1 MRRFLLLMVC
11 VLGLFGSL
19 CAQSTTE
26 DLTIIE
32 VGADKNPD
40 KTLNVP
46 VYDYAYYSMSQ
57 QIYTAEDLGGN
68 VGAIYSVAFK
78 VGNDTY
84 TQTREYE
91 VYLTSTELDA
101 FDGGNFIALS
111 ENDKY
116 FDGDVEI
123 SATAD
128 TWFTINLDRPFNYF
142 GGNFVLTVYDKTGL
156 RAGYHYFYKYAAEG
170 RALTSN
176 QNYEFDMFNLT
187 TGSSRSY
194 VNQIQIGIAN
204 NPGLEISKE
213 NIAFG
218 EVKTGGYWSEKVQT
232 ASFTVQAVSTT
243 ITSISCDN
251 DFFTL
256 NYDINATPVNVEV
269 SYDATAEASGEQT
282 GNITIKANGAESVVT
297 VSAIAYLP
305 ASTDVY
311 ELAQEITFEENAY
324 THTPEFAN
332 LKDDY
337 NLPKEVKKGSTPDA
351 VYSFELN
358 TEATIAVNVT
368 GTNAIAAIYSEDFGG
383 KGGPMANNNNKG
395 NIPSAGS
402 SFDFNF
408 NEGGLADFTL
418 IDADG
423 DGYNWHLL
431 SDAIGNDTYGIASYS
446 YVYTNEN
453 GGSYKD
459 VTPDNYI
466 HTKEAY
472 AITASSKMSFDI
484 KSNGF
489 DDKYAVVVSRDGNT
503 FEEIYVETYRYQ
515 VVKTVELDLSSYAGE
530 VLYIGFRHY
539 DCTGQYALFIDNF
552 QLTYGNT
559 AKRGEEPQIQVSY
572 PAGRYY
578 LVAAAEDAFTVTVTL
593 EVAPPAVPTNLTATT
608 INETSIALAWDAVE
622 GVESYNIYQDEEFL
636 TSVEGD
642 ATSYT
647 VENLEANTSY
657 CFIVSSVNHGIES
670 LKTEV
675 ACAKTNDYVIAAPAN
690 VVVEGVDAYSVK
702 LTWDAVENAQSYN
715 VYAEGEFVANVTET
729 VYVLENLEPATEYCL
744 EVSAVRNDQDT
755 EKVEACGSTTE
766 APEEPVTLAAPTN
779 LRATIRQD
787 VPGFN
792 YKYEITMAWDA
803 VEGATGYD
811 VFVNTATEQD
821 FHMGYTN
828 GTAYVAGANVEGTLE
843 FYVVAFNDE
852 TESEPSEPYTITIV
866 DDAVEEMTASFNVY
880 PNPVN
885 DRLYI
890 ETETEVKEVVVYDVY
905 GRQQTTVNGQ
915 QTSSIDISNLNSGVY
930 FIKVVTENGEVVK
943 RIIKN

>member
-26 DLTIIE
+26 DLTIVE

-101 FDGGNFIALS
+101 FEDGNFIALS

-116 FDGDVEI
+116 FDGDVELP
-123 SATAD
+123 ATAD

-176 QNYEFDMFNLT
+176 QPYEYDMLNLT
-187 TGSSRSY
+187 TGTSRSY
-194 VNQIQIGIAN
+194 VNQIQLGMAN

-213 NIAFG
+213 KISFG

-256 NYDINATPVNVEV
+256 NYDINAIPVNVEV
-269 SYDATAEASGEQT
+269 SYNATAEVSGEQT

-297 VSAIAYLP
+297 VYATAYLP

-358 TEATIAVNVT
+358 TEATVEVNVK

-408 NEGGLADFTL
+408 NEGSLADFTF

-559 AKRGEEPQIQVSY
+559 AKRGEEPQIKVSY

-608 INETSIALAWDAVE
+608 VNETSIALAWDAVE
-622 GVESYNIYQDEEFL
+622 GVEAYNIYQDEEFL
-636 TSVEGD
+636 TSVE

-675 ACAKTNDYVIAAPAN
+675 ACATTL
-690 VVVEGVDAYSVK
+690 E
-702 LTWDAVENAQSYN
+702 
-715 VYAEGEFVANVTET
+715 AEEPGDDE
-729 VYVLENLEPATEYCL
+729 EPA
-744 EVSAVRNDQDT
+744 
-755 EKVEACGSTTE
+755 
-766 APEEPVTLAAPTN
+766 TLAAPTN
-779 LRATIRQD
+779 LRAYIRQD
-787 VPGFN
+787 IPDFN

-803 VEGATGYD
+803 VDGATGYD
-811 VFVNTATEQD
+811 VFVNTATAQD

-828 GTAYVAGANVEGTLE
+828 GTAYVAGTDKEGTLE
-843 FYVVAFNDE
+843 FYVVAFNDD
-852 TESEPSEPYTITIV
+852 TESAPSEPYTITIV

-890 ETETEVKEVVVYDVY
+890 ETETEVKEVVVYDIY
-905 GRQQTTVNGQ
+905 GRHQVTETPSHQGNMTVDVRNL
-915 QTSSIDISNLNSGVY
+915 SNGVY
-930 FIKVVTENGEVVK
+930 FVKVVTENGEVVK
-943 RIIKN
+943 RFVKE

>member
-26 DLTIIE
+26 DLTIVE

-101 FDGGNFIALS
+101 FDEKNFIALS

-116 FDGDVEI
+116 FDGDVELP
-123 SATAD
+123 ATAD

-142 GGNFVLTVYDKTGL
+142 GGNFVITVYDKTGL

-176 QNYEFDMFNLT
+176 QSYEIDMLNLT
-187 TGSSRSY
+187 TGSSKSY
-194 VNQIQIGIAN
+194 VNQIQLGMAN

-213 NIAFG
+213 KISFG
-218 EVKTGGYWSEKVQT
+218 EVKTGGYWSEKVKT
-232 ASFTVQAVSTT
+232 ASFTAQAVSTT

-256 NYDINATPVNVEV
+256 NYDINAIPVNVEV
-269 SYDATAEASGEQT
+269 SYDATAEVIGEQT
-282 GNITIKANGAESVVT
+282 GNITIKANGVESVVT
-297 VSAIAYLP
+297 VSATAYLP

-337 NLPKEVKKGSTPDA
+337 NLPKEVKKGSTPDV
-351 VYSFELN
+351 VYSFELDA
-358 TEATIAVNVT
+358 EATVEVNVT
-368 GTNAIAAIYSEDFGG
+368 GTNAVAAIYSEDFGG
-383 KGGPMANNNNKG
+383 MGGPMANNNNKG
-395 NIPSAGS
+395 NIPSAGA
-402 SFDFNF
+402 SFDFDF
-408 NEGGLADFTL
+408 NEGTLADFTL
-418 IDADG
+418 IDANG

-431 SDAIGNDTYGIASYS
+431 SNAIGNDTYGIASYS

-466 HTKEAY
+466 HTKAAY
-472 AITASSKMSFDI
+472 AITSSSRMSFDI

-559 AKRGEEPQIQVSY
+559 KRGEEPQIKVSY

-608 INETSIALAWDAVE
+608 VNETSIALAWDTVE
-622 GVESYNIYQDEEFL
+622 GVESYNIYQNEEFL
-636 TSVEGD
+636 TSVE

-715 VYAEGEFVANVTET
+715 VYVEGELAANVTEN
-729 VYVLENLEPATEYCL
+729 VYVLENLEPTTEYCL
-744 EVSAVRNDQDT
+744 EVSAVRNDQET

-766 APEEPVTLAAPTN
+766 VPATLAAPTN

-787 VPGFN
+787 VEGFG
-792 YKYEITMAWDA
+792 YKFEITMAWDA
-803 VEGATGYD
+803 VEGADGYD
-811 VFVNTATEQD
+811 VYVNTATVQD
-821 FHMGYTN
+821 YQMGYTN
-828 GTAYVAGANVEGTLE
+828 GTAYVAGSNTEGTLE
-843 FYVVAFNDE
+843 FYVIAFNDE
-852 TESEPSEPYTITIV
+852 TESVPSEPYTITIV

-890 ETETEVKEVVVYDVY
+890 EAETEVKEVVVYDVY
-905 GRQQTTVNGQ
+905 GRHQVTETPSHQGNMTVDVRNL
-915 QTSSIDISNLNSGVY
+915 SNGVY
-930 FIKVVTENGEVVK
+930 FVKVVTENGEVVK
-943 RIIKN
+943 RFVKE